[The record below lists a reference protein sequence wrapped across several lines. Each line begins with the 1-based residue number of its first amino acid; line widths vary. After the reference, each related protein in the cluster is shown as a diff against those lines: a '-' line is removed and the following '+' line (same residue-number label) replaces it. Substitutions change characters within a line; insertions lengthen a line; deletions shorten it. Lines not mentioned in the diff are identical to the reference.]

1 MDSGKDTELNMP
13 LYLLQKWQMCFDAS
27 DGILVTLL
35 IDLSKVYDCVN
46 HNLIIEKL
54 EAYWAGENSLGLI
67 LMHLSQRNK
76 Q

>member
-13 LYLLQKWQMCFDAS
+13 LYLLQKWQMCSDAS

-54 EAYWAGENSLGLI
+54 EAY
-67 LMHLSQRNK
+67 
-76 Q
+76 